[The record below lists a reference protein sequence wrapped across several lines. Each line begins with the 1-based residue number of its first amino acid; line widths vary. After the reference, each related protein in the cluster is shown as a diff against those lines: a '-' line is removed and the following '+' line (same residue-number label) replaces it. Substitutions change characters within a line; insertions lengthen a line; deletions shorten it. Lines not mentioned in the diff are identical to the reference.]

1 MKNDL
6 EQMKNKILPI
16 LKQAGITRSAF
27 FGSVARGEASESS
40 DVDILIE
47 FQGKKSLFDL
57 VALQHELQDALGR
70 DVDLV
75 TYRSVYPKLREIIK
89 RDEVSIM

>member
-27 FGSVARGEASESS
+27 FGSVARGEACESS

-47 FQGKKSLFDL
+47 FQGKKTLFDL
-57 VALQHELQDALGR
+57 VALQDELQGALGR

-89 RDEVSIM
+89 RDEVSII

>member
-1 MKNDL
+1 MSEILENMKI
-6 EQMKNKILPI
+6 KILPI

-27 FGSVARGEASESS
+27 FGSVARGENREDS

-47 FQGKKSLFDL
+47 FQGSKSLFDL
-57 VALQHELQDALGR
+57 VALQNKLEDALGR

>member
-1 MKNDL
+1 MSENLENMK
-6 EQMKNKILPI
+6 MKILPI
-16 LKQAGITRSAF
+16 LKRAGITRSAF
-27 FGSVARGEASESS
+27 FGSVARGENREDS

-47 FQGKKSLFDL
+47 FQDSKSLFDL
-57 VALQHELQDALGR
+57 VALQNELKDALGR

-75 TYRSVYPKLREIIK
+75 TYRSVYPKLRETIK